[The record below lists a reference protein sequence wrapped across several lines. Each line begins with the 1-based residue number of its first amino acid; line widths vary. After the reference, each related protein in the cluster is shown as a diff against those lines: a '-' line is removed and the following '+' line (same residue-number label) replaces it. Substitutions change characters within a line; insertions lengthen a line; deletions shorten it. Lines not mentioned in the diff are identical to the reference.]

1 MSIDVRT
8 LDQDTSF
15 KVRMQAYLYID
26 ALYIL
31 NKGKGDRLKL
41 EDYMDKRIKAFEQLL
56 NVIRTF
62 TIVEG
67 DNVILE
73 VK

>member
-41 EDYMDKRIKAFEQLL
+41 EDYMEKRIKAIEQLL
-56 NVIRTF
+56 NVSRPF